1 MRGVL
6 FGGAP
11 RWHRDERSSATLDS
25 ARLNSGLHS
34 LAIAIVAITAL
45 VCARLLWLQVF
56 DVANL
61 KGKAALKR
69 LNVITIEAKRG
80 TIYDRNG
87 NVLAMSIDCTTIYCN
102 PHEISD
108 KGTAARILSA
118 DLGGEASSYLT
129 TLSQDT
135 TFSYVKMKVNT
146 DKADK
151 VKGDLAK
158 SGIKGIYY
166 LSDSK
171 REYPYG
177 DVGGQVL
184 GVVGSDGD
192 GLSGLEHYY
201 NDVLAGS
208 NGSMTFETGSDGT
221 PIAGGISETT
231 ATKNGT
237 DIVISL
243 DVDIQKVAEDAIRQG
258 IVSHKAESGSVV
270 VTNPKTGEILALCS
284 TPLFRITDLSTV
296 EEGALSLKAVSS
308 SYEPGSIFKLLTMSV
323 GIEAGLIRP
332 DSTYSVPA
340 KVRVGGDLVGDDDGR
355 DYTMNMSIR
364 EMLRRSSNAG
374 TALVTQD
381 VIGAKNFAQGI
392 DRFGIGQV
400 TGIDYPGEV
409 PGIVKTHSQYD
420 GASLG
425 SMAFGQ
431 SLAFPMIQMVKAVG
445 AIANKGVL
453 ETPHFLISK
462 GGQNVSWDSPGRAI
476 SEGTAEEVTDMMRT
490 VVQEGT
496 AVKAQVKGYDIAGKT
511 GTGEQADESGG
522 YASNKYVSSLIGFA
536 PAGDAELLVYVG
548 LNGTPYLASGSAAP
562 LFSTIMGPSLIN
574 MRVKPSA

>member
-34 LAIAIVAITAL
+34 LAIVIVAITAL

-61 KGKAALKR
+61 KGKVALKR

-129 TLSQDT
+129 ALSQDT

-258 IVSHKAESGSVV
+258 IVSYKAESGSVV

-409 PGIVKTHSQYD
+409 PGIVKAHSQYD

>member
-34 LAIAIVAITAL
+34 LAIVIVAITAL

-61 KGKAALKR
+61 KGRAALKR

-129 TLSQDT
+129 ALSQDT

-258 IVSHKAESGSVV
+258 IVSYKAESGSVV

-332 DSTYSVPA
+332 DSTYIVPA

-409 PGIVKTHSQYD
+409 PGIVKAHSQYD

-476 SEGTAEEVTDMMRT
+476 SEDTAEEVTDMMRT

-548 LNGTPYLASGSAAP
+548 LNGTPYLASGSAAS

>member
-1 MRGVL
+1 MRREDTYSGPSGARMRGVL

-34 LAIAIVAITAL
+34 LAIVIVAITAL

-61 KGKAALKR
+61 KGKVALKR

-129 TLSQDT
+129 ALSQDT

-184 GVVGSDGD
+184 GMWT
-192 GLSGLEHYY
+192 
-201 NDVLAGS
+201 
-208 NGSMTFETGSDGT
+208 SM
-221 PIAGGISETT
+221 
-231 ATKNGT
+231 
-237 DIVISL
+237 
-243 DVDIQKVAEDAIRQG
+243 IR
-258 IVSHKAESGSVV
+258 
-270 VTNPKTGEILALCS
+270 
-284 TPLFRITDLSTV
+284 
-296 EEGALSLKAVSS
+296 
-308 SYEPGSIFKLLTMSV
+308 
-323 GIEAGLIRP
+323 
-332 DSTYSVPA
+332 
-340 KVRVGGDLVGDDDGR
+340 VRR
-355 DYTMNMSIR
+355 
-364 EMLRRSSNAG
+364 
-374 TALVTQD
+374 
-381 VIGAKNFAQGI
+381 
-392 DRFGIGQV
+392 
-400 TGIDYPGEV
+400 
-409 PGIVKTHSQYD
+409 
-420 GASLG
+420 
-425 SMAFGQ
+425 
-431 SLAFPMIQMVKAVG
+431 
-445 AIANKGVL
+445 
-453 ETPHFLISK
+453 
-462 GGQNVSWDSPGRAI
+462 
-476 SEGTAEEVTDMMRT
+476 
-490 VVQEGT
+490 
-496 AVKAQVKGYDIAGKT
+496 
-511 GTGEQADESGG
+511 
-522 YASNKYVSSLIGFA
+522 
-536 PAGDAELLVYVG
+536 
-548 LNGTPYLASGSAAP
+548 
-562 LFSTIMGPSLIN
+562 
-574 MRVKPSA
+574 

>member
-1 MRGVL
+1 MRGAL

-11 RWHRDERSSATLDS
+11 RWHRDERSSVTLDS
-25 ARLNSGLHS
+25 TRLDSGLRS
-34 LAIAIVAITAL
+34 LAIAIVVVTAL

-56 DVANL
+56 DATNL
-61 KGKAALKR
+61 RGKAALKR

-108 KGTAARILSA
+108 KGAAARILAA

-129 TLSQDT
+129 ALSQDT

-158 SGIKGIYY
+158 SGIRGIYY

-201 NDVLAGS
+201 NDVLAGT
-208 NGSMTFETGSDGT
+208 NGSMTFEAGSDGT
-221 PIAGGISETT
+221 PIAGGVSEMT

-243 DVDIQKVAEDAIRQG
+243 DVDIQKVAEDAISQG
-258 IVSHKAESGSVV
+258 VESYKAQSGSVV

-332 DSTYSVPA
+332 DSTYTVPA

-364 EMLRRSSNAG
+364 EILRRSSNAG

-409 PGIVKTHSQYD
+409 PGIVKEHSQYD

-476 SEGTAEEVTDMMRT
+476 SEDTAEEVTDMMRT